1 MSQPGPPGS
10 YPVSQPWQQ
19 HYPQPHLQQGAGWGH
34 QQPPRKKKTGLLI
47 VLLALGTVIMLGLA
61 FGGYWIFLRESD
73 SEAPPPVDASQD
85 VAKALIGCAVFDKSE
100 VAPYIPGRTDFKAG
114 SASTTSDSLEQGQ
127 CVWNNTDTFIKD
139 KVRAAH
145 VIVTSYVYRA
155 TRTKSGVD
163 AATEHL
169 KRQVRN
175 GVAVNVKDADE
186 ALLVEQGKR
195 GHSVAVTARYHNVVY
210 HVDYTNQTE
219 GAPVKDGVTALAT
232 AAIGKVT
239 PKR

>member
-1 MSQPGPPGS
+1 MPRPG
-10 YPVSQPWQQ
+10 WQY
-19 HYPQPHLQQGAGWGH
+19 HP
-34 QQPPRKKKTGLLI
+34 QPPRKKKTGLLI
-47 VLLALGTVIMLGLA
+47 VLLALGTVMVLGLA
-61 FGGYWIFLRESD
+61 FGGYWFFVREDDSD
-73 SEAPPPVDASQD
+73 ARPRVDASQD
-85 VAKALIGCAVFDKSE
+85 LAKAPIGCAVFDKSE
-100 VAPYIPGRTDFKAG
+100 VARYIPGRTDFKAG
-114 SASTTSDSLEQGQ
+114 SGNTTSDSLEQGQ

-169 KRQVRN
+169 KRRVRN
-175 GVAVNVKDADE
+175 GVAVNVTDADE

-195 GHSVAVTARYHNVVY
+195 GHSVAVTARYRNVVY
-210 HVDYTNQTE
+210 HVDYTNQTD

-232 AAIGKVT
+232 AAIGKVAL
-239 PKR
+239 KR

>member
-10 YPVSQPWQQ
+10 YPGQ
-19 HYPQPHLQQGAGWGH
+19 HYHQPYLQQGGGWG
-34 QQPPRKKKTGLLI
+34 QQPPPRKKKTGLLI
-47 VLLALGTVIMLGLA
+47 TMLALGTVMVLGLA
-61 FGGYWIFLRESD
+61 FGGYWFFIRKSD
-73 SEAPPPVDASQD
+73 SDGPPPVDASQD
-85 VAKALIGCAVFDKSE
+85 LAKAPIGCALFDKSE
-100 VAPYIPGRTDFKAG
+100 VAPYIPGRTEFKALSG
-114 SASTTSDSLEQGQ
+114 DTTSDSVAQGH
-127 CVWNNTDTFIKD
+127 CLWGNTDTFLKD

-175 GVAVNVKDADE
+175 GSSVKVKDADE
-186 ALLVEQGKR
+186 ALVVEQGKR
-195 GHSVAVTARYHNVVY
+195 GHSVAITARYRNVVY
-210 HVDYTNQTE
+210 HVDYTNQTD

-232 AAIGKVT
+232 AAIGKVAL
-239 PKR
+239 PG